1 MTGARRS
8 ETPYRTGLP
17 VWVIVAMATLI
28 GLNLRASLG
37 SVPPLLDHIATDLD
51 LNGTQQGLLTAV
63 SIFFI
68 GFSAPF
74 GQKLARRI
82 GSEYATAVVLGVL
95 ALGGFL
101 RLGAGHLPVFLLSS
115 AVTGAGMGG
124 ATVLMPG
131 LIAHYVPRI
140 RGFATGMYA
149 TGLALGVAL
158 GTAIAV
164 PTEQWLGGWRPA
176 LALWGVITGFTA
188 LLWLVLVPR
197 LRAGS
202 AEATIVGQ
210 VVDHRLPWR
219 NRTAWLVT
227 WYTTSCMV
235 VGFSGMA
242 WVTPLYVQQG
252 LSAQRAAGYFVLFQ
266 VVQLASMLGLPAIT
280 DHTRDRRWL
289 LALVMACSAAG
300 LAMLALAPVTLAIP
314 AVALFGLGA
323 GGGSTLALI
332 LLVDVTLHQAD
343 GARLNAMVMLVA
355 YPTGAA
361 APLLVGF
368 MHDLTGTF
376 ASGYLIILGV
386 AVATLATVPVFHPGR
401 SLHEA
406 PPPVLPGTGV
416 VVDGAG
422 PRI

>member
-1 MTGARRS
+1 
-8 ETPYRTGLP
+8 
-17 VWVIVAMATLI
+17 MATLI

-37 SVPPLLDHIATDLD
+37 SVPPLLEQIAADLD
-51 LNGTQQGLLTAV
+51 LNGTEQGLLTSV

-74 GQKLARRI
+74 GQQLARRI
-82 GSEYATAVVLGVL
+82 GSEYATAVVLGIL
-95 ALGGFL
+95 AVGGFL
-101 RLGAGHLPVFLLSS
+101 RLGAGHLSIFLLSS

-124 ATVLMPG
+124 ATVLMPS

-176 LALWGVITGFTA
+176 LALWGVITGVTA
-188 LLWLVLVPR
+188 LLWLTLVPR

-202 AEATIVGQ
+202 DETTVVGQ

-300 LAMLALAPVTLAIP
+300 VLMLVVAPLALAIP
-314 AVALFGLGA
+314 AVTLFGLGA

-361 APLLVGF
+361 APLLLGF

-376 ASGYLIILGV
+376 ASGYLVIFGV
-386 AVATLATVPVFHPGR
+386 TLVTLATVPVFHPRR
-401 SLHEA
+401 SLHTQRA
-406 PPPVLPGTGV
+406 VATLDGGV

-422 PRI
+422 PRL